1 MWSTLPTSSPA
12 ADLPPSLV
20 YSLSTTPHALYYP
33 WLGRV
38 AWRWFDI
45 FCSMGG
51 DRDGE
56 GGEAVELSIVES
68 SNDFDD
74 DDEQARERME
84 GVGVRD

>member
-1 MWSTLPTSSPA
+1 
-12 ADLPPSLV
+12 
-20 YSLSTTPHALYYP
+20 
-33 WLGRV
+33 
-38 AWRWFDI
+38 
-45 FCSMGG
+45 MGG

-84 GVGVRD
+84 GVGVCD